1 MSTRSERARR
11 RAARVRNQRIAI
23 LVIALVILA
32 GAAVLV
38 FMTSQNKQAENNLTA
53 AGLPDTSN
61 LTTTAS
67 GLQYK
72 DVTVGSGT
80 EAKEGDTVSV
90 HYTGWLTDGTKFD
103 SSVDRGQPFSFPL
116 GAGSV
121 IPGWDEGV
129 AGMKEGGKRILVI
142 PSNLGYGTSGA
153 PGVIPPNAT
162 LIFEVELLDVE

>member
-1 MSTRSERARR
+1 MSTRSDRARR

-23 LVIALVILA
+23 LVIALLILA

>member
-23 LVIALVILA
+23 LVIALLILA